1 MEHDTVVLEGVL
13 ADRDSW
19 KAFACPARRALDVV
33 GTRSAMLIMREAYYG
48 ARRFEEFSR
57 RVGITD
63 AVASAR
69 LRELTDAGLLE
80 KQPYQEPGQ
89 RTRHEYRLTQMGI
102 DLMPALLALM
112 QWGST
117 YLSDRKGGP
126 LAIEHVDCGAPVHVE
141 IRCEAGHEVPIG
153 ELGFR
158 VNRRRAQASQ
168 RS

>member
-19 KAFACPARRALDVV
+19 RAIDCPAGRALDVI
-33 GTRSAMLIMREAYYG
+33 GTRTAMMVMREAFYG
-48 ARRFEEFSR
+48 ARRFDEFTR
-57 RVGITD
+57 RLGVTEAIVST
-63 AVASAR
+63 R

-89 RTRHEYRLTQMGI
+89 RTRYEYRLTQMGV

-117 YLSDRKGGP
+117 YLSDRPGGP
-126 LAIEHVDCGAPVHVE
+126 LAIEHVGCQAPVRVE
-141 IRCEAGHEVPIG
+141 VRCDAGHEVPIG
-153 ELGFR
+153 EMGFR
-158 VNRRRAQASQ
+158 VNRRRPQA
-168 RS
+168 